1 MPKDMAMLQDDEG
14 GESRTEKKRT
24 ATVKKSKYELRK
36 LSRKW
41 GTYRVMWHY
50 RGRESLL
57 ADSKKAASRGR
68 AGEAACEQVK
78 PKKT

>member
-1 MPKDMAMLQDDEG
+1 M
-14 GESRTEKKRT
+14 RT
-24 ATVKKSKYELRK
+24 ATVKKSNHELRK

-78 PKKT
+78 PKKLDGGGGDNQPASGKT

>member
-41 GTYRVMWHY
+41 GTYWVMWH
-50 RGRESLL
+50 S
-57 ADSKKAASRGR
+57 
-68 AGEAACEQVK
+68 
-78 PKKT
+78 